1 MTTSI
6 LTMNSDGSTTSSSS
20 GVVSSNDYQA
30 AEGIEA
36 RSSSGFGTRHVSDH
50 SQLNDN
56 EIIQIGGMELKVSQA
71 RDLGLIGGPID
82 ESLSAGSA
90 AQRTPEA
97 QPEDNFSRET
107 TGHEGYD
114 QSVAELNA
122 KVEAGQI
129 SQAEAN
135 DYGTALGQVALAGMT
150 ITEVSETL
158 DQIASG
164 EIDPAIDLS
173 KDQRDVVNSVQSTV
187 HRAATQS
194 VISEIGQQG
203 FDRLAE
209 IARGDSEFNG
219 ILRQYVSMRALG
231 KADHTWSE
239 FLAEAEEWSRGNR

>member
-1 MTTSI
+1 
-6 LTMNSDGSTTSSSS
+6 MNSDGSTTSSSG

-90 AQRTPEA
+90 TQRTPEA
-97 QPEDNFSRET
+97 QPEDTPAQST

-114 QSVAELNA
+114 QSVAELNS

-129 SQAEAN
+129 SQAEAGE
-135 DYGTALGQVALAGMT
+135 YSTALGQVALAGMT

-164 EIDPAIDLS
+164 EIDPVIDLS
-173 KDQRDVVNSVQSTV
+173 KDQRDVVNSVESTV
-187 HRAATQS
+187 YRAAAQS
-194 VISEIGQQG
+194 VISEIGQKG

-209 IARGDSEFNG
+209 IAKGDSEFNG
-219 ILRQYVSMRALG
+219 ILRQYASLRALG
-231 KADHTWSE
+231 RAEHTWSE
-239 FLAEAEEWSRGNR
+239 FLADAEEWSRGNR

>member
-1 MTTSI
+1 MTTSR
-6 LTMNSDGSTTSSSS
+6 LTMNSDGSTTTSRS
-20 GVVSSNDYQA
+20 GVASSNDYKPV
-30 AEGIEA
+30 GIEA
-36 RSSSGFGTRHVSDH
+36 RNGFNTRHVADH

-56 EIIQIGGMELKVSQA
+56 EIIRVDGMELKVSQA
-71 RDLGLIGGPID
+71 RDLGLIGGPVD
-82 ESLSAGSA
+82 ESLNAGSA
-90 AQRTPEA
+90 APRVPEA
-97 QPEDNFSRET
+97 QPEATSAQTT

-114 QSVAELNA
+114 QSVAELNS

-129 SQAEAN
+129 SQAEAGE
-135 DYGTALGQVALAGMT
+135 YSTALGQVALAGMT

-158 DQIASG
+158 DQIATG

-173 KDQRDVVNSVQSTV
+173 KDQRDVVNSVESTV

-209 IARGDSEFNG
+209 IAKGDAEFDG
-219 ILRQYVSMRALG
+219 ILRQYASMRALG
-231 KADHTWSE
+231 RADHTWTE

>member
-1 MTTSI
+1 MTTSS
-6 LTMNSDGSTTSSSS
+6 LTMNSDGSTTSSSR
-20 GVVSSNDYQA
+20 GVVSSNDYQPT
-30 AEGIEA
+30 GIEA
-36 RSSSGFGTRHVSDH
+36 RNGFNTRHVADH

-56 EIIQIGGMELKVSQA
+56 EIIRVDGMELKVSQA

-90 AQRTPEA
+90 AQRTPEV
-97 QPEDNFSRET
+97 QPEDTPAQT

-114 QSVAELNA
+114 QSVAELTS

-129 SQAEAN
+129 SQAEAGE
-135 DYGTALGQVALAGMT
+135 YSTALGQVALAGMT

-173 KDQRDVVNSVQSTV
+173 KDQRDIVKSVESTV
-187 HRAATQS
+187 QRAATQS

-203 FDRLAE
+203 FERLAQ
-209 IARGDSEFNG
+209 IARGDAEFNG
-219 ILRQYVSMRALG
+219 ILRQYASMRALG
-231 KADHTWSE
+231 RAEHTWSE